1 MIHSQMNSGPEREA
15 RTATISE
22 NDAACVAERL
32 RAWTGIKLDCG
43 KTALMRRRLLGR
55 MRELNMDRVRQY
67 LALVDSSAKE
77 RQSFIS
83 LLTTNETRFFRTAR
97 VWTYLEDEFLPEWTR
112 KRSGVLKIWS
122 AASSSGEEAYSLAM
136 LCADWQEK
144 NGAFDYHIWASDID
158 LDRVEQCR
166 KGLYSGRSESALREY
181 RPGWAERFTRAT
193 PEGLEILPKL
203 KKKIEFSAH
212 NLLKPWPGSPEMN
225 LVLLRNVL
233 IYFASPEFVTTVGNV
248 WETMAPGSVLILGES
263 ESLSHEEDALRAN
276 GVCFE
281 FVSPQLYRKAST
293 SNV

>member
-1 MIHSQMNSGPEREA
+1 MPAPHMNSGPEREA

-22 NDAACVAERL
+22 ADAACVAERL
-32 RAWTGIKLDCG
+32 RAWTGIKLDSG

-55 MRELNMDRVRQY
+55 MRELDLDRVRHY

-97 VWTYLEDEFLPEWTR
+97 VWSYLENGFLPEWTR
-112 KRSGVLKIWS
+112 KRRGVLRIWS

-144 NGAFDYHIWASDID
+144 HGPFEYHIWASDID

-166 KGLYSGRSESALREY
+166 RGLYSGRAESVLREK

-203 KKKIEFSAH
+203 KNKIDFTSH
-212 NLLKPWPGSPEMN
+212 NLLKPWLGPHEMN

-233 IYFASPEFVTTVGNV
+233 IYFAGPEFVRTVGNV
-248 WETMAPGSVLILGES
+248 WESMAPEGVLILGES
-263 ESLSHEEDALRAN
+263 ESLSHEEEALQAN
-276 GVCFE
+276 GVHFD
-281 FVSPQLYRKAST
+281 FLAPQLYRKASFR
-293 SNV
+293 NV

>member
-1 MIHSQMNSGPEREA
+1 MLTPHMQSGPEPEA
-15 RTATISE
+15 LTATISE
-22 NDAACVAERL
+22 ADAACVAERL
-32 RAWTGIKLDCG
+32 RAWTGIKLDSG

-55 MRELNMDRVRQY
+55 MRELELDRVRQY

-97 VWTYLEDEFLPEWTR
+97 VWAYLENEFLPEWTQTR
-112 KRSGVLKIWS
+112 GGVLKIWS

-144 NGAFDYHIWASDID
+144 HGPFEYHIWASDID
-158 LDRVEQCR
+158 QDRVDQCR
-166 KGLYSGRSESALREY
+166 KGIYSGRAESVLREK

-203 KKKIEFSAH
+203 KNKIDFTAH
-212 NLLKPWPGSPEMN
+212 NLLKPWLGPHEMN

-233 IYFASPEFVTTVGNV
+233 IYFAGPEFVKTVCNV
-248 WETMAPGSVLILGES
+248 WESMATEGLLILGES
-263 ESLSHEEDALRAN
+263 ESLSHEEAALRSN
-276 GVCFE
+276 GAHFD
-281 FVSPQLYRKAST
+281 FVAPQLYRKT
-293 SNV
+293 SSRNA